1 MNDLTLRP
9 ISGAGELGL
18 FSRLPYVLNGELAAD
33 LAAGRRRPEWM
44 WVALRGDELVA
55 RVAWWARAAGDA
67 PMFLDILD
75 LAAGED
81 AGTGVRLLETAGAAV
96 LPEGTRRPGY
106 TRFVPPD
113 WREDAAVREG
123 VEERMRIVERTGGRL
138 FVERLRLEWRRGT
151 PVPEPAG
158 RLAFR
163 GVRDRA
169 ELVGLMTQVLD
180 GTLDAHSR
188 DDLTR
193 MTAAQA
199 AEQQYDEELERYAS
213 PREWWRVATL
223 PDGGE
228 PVGFVIPARNAYH
241 PIIAYL
247 AVLPAHRGKGFIDDV
262 LAEGTR
268 VLAAQDEA
276 DVPRIRASTDVGNVP
291 MANAF
296 HRAGYVTHECQI
308 DMVWPDPRA

>member
-1 MNDLTLRP
+1 
-9 ISGAGELGL
+9 
-18 FSRLPYVLNGELAAD
+18 V
-33 LAAGRRRPEWM
+33 
-44 WVALRGDELVA
+44 V
-55 RVAWWARAAGDA
+55 
-67 PMFLDILD
+67 
-75 LAAGED
+75 
-81 AGTGVRLLETAGAAV
+81 
-96 LPEGTRRPGY
+96 PEGTRRPGY

-113 WREDAAVREG
+113 WREDTAVRQA
-123 VEERMRIVERTGGRL
+123 VEERMRVVERTGGRL

-151 PVPEPAG
+151 PVPEPTG

-180 GTLDAHSR
+180 GTLDAYSR

-247 AVLPAHRGKGFIDDV
+247 AVLPAHRGRGFIDDV

-308 DMVWPDPRA
+308 DMTWPDPMA